1 MQAAKAW
8 EIATKPGPVPLART
22 RHHGGVTEGA
32 IDRARLLYEWGR
44 ARPLTCRCFQM
55 GRGPFRFSSKSKRGL
70 PWIGEPSREPA
81 RSAHAGQACG

>member
-8 EIATKPGPVPLART
+8 EIATSRDQYHWRELGIT
-22 RHHGGVTEGA
+22 GGVTEGA
-32 IDRARLLYEWGR
+32 IDRARLLYELGR